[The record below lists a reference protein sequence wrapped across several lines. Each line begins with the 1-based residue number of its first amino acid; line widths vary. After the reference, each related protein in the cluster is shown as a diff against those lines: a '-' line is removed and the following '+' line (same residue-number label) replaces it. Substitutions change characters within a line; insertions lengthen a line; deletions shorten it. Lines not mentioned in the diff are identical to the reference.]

1 MPMSM
6 TSPDTTPPA
15 RLPVHLIWIG
25 LAIAVALGYL
35 FGLGGDHIPRNGDE
49 LVYAHIARLTAETG
63 HWLPLVSSYDFMRNT
78 KPPLLFWQAMVAGG
92 WGEHWTLLR
101 LRLPSVIYSWAIAL
115 MVGLLT
121 WKMVRSDAA
130 PLTNTNANGASTSA
144 RQHHALTMGAIAAI
158 VYLSFFTS
166 YRYGRPYLTSA
177 PETFWLFGVFF
188 ALAWSPARLM
198 ASTWKFP
205 LLAGLAIGLG
215 CLYKSFVMVVP
226 VGFALALCYQTVGA
240 RQAPWNLLRPGIVSD
255 GLKVAA
261 MCVIGLAMFSLWFA
275 IDPQPGEVWREFVV
289 GENAGKMNSSRG
301 YFKTALSGSS
311 GILTILTGYF
321 SNALFLLPVSVGC
334 MVAAWRSWRARAGTA
349 HTVSDA
355 EKILWLWLLTLM
367 LVFMLPTQ
375 RSTRYLIPAMPALG
389 ILIALYWQR
398 IGRIWFSLTLA
409 LSLLG
414 ALAMGL
420 IGYGAVRATQDTALY
435 SPLFWLFLAVLAI
448 ACVLGMVK
456 KQATRPVAAL
466 SSFAVLLALAWATL
480 PFNGELGR
488 FRADTALLLQ
498 GQAVSVPTNFN
509 GQFERYQFI
518 IPGARIVPYLA
529 EQPVDYTDVD
539 ALFKTSRYALVQR
552 RVGQAPCAQCRILDR
567 RWDLRSRQ
575 EAAEG
580 TLAAF
585 KTPETYWYA
594 QEYLVE
600 RLAP

>member
-1 MPMSM
+1 M
-6 TSPDTTPPA
+6 TSPEKPLS
-15 RLPVHLIWIG
+15 RLPVHLVWIG

-49 LVYAHIARLTAETG
+49 LVYANIARLTAETG
-63 HWLPLVSSYDFMRNT
+63 HWLPLVSSWDFMRNT

-101 LRLPSVIYSWAIAL
+101 LRMPSVIYSWGIAL

-121 WKMVRSDAA
+121 WKIVRSDAA
-130 PLTNTNANGASTSA
+130 PLSNANANGDSASA

-158 VYLSFFTS
+158 IYLSFFTS

-205 LLAGLAIGLG
+205 LLAGVAIGLG

-240 RQAPWNLLRPGIVSD
+240 RRAPWNLLRPGIVSD
-255 GLKVAA
+255 ALKVVA
-261 MCVIGLAMFSLWFA
+261 MCVIGLAMFGLWFA

-349 HTVSDA
+349 HTLSDA
-355 EKILWLWLLTLM
+355 EKILWLWLLALM

-389 ILIALYWQR
+389 ILIAVYWHR
-398 IGRIWFSLTLA
+398 IPRIWFSLTLA

-435 SPLFWLFLAVLAI
+435 SPLFWLFLLLLAA

-456 KQATRPVAAL
+456 KQATRPVTAL

-488 FRADTALLLQ
+488 FRADTVAQLQ
-498 GQAVSVPTNFN
+498 GQAVAVPTNFN

-518 IPGARIVPYLA
+518 IPGAKIIPYLA
-529 EQPVDYTDVD
+529 EQPVNYTDVD
-539 ALFKTSRYALVQR
+539 TLFKTSRYALVQR
-552 RVGQAPCAQCRILDR
+552 RVGQAPCAQCRILDV

-580 TLAAF
+580 ALAAF

-600 RLAP
+600 RLTP